1 MSKSVFQRSAD
12 WLVGGLEVE
21 DGGRGDSP
29 GRLLGLGKKPL
40 GEQRWLFSSA
50 GDDGR
55 EGRVWPRSC
64 FRLIRFEMPLRHPR
78 GKVEKAVGY
87 MSLGGRE
94 SPD

>member
-21 DGGRGDSP
+21 DGERGDSP

-64 FRLIRFEMPLRHPR
+64 VLD
-78 GKVEKAVGY
+78 
-87 MSLGGRE
+87 SLGLRCL
-94 SPD
+94 